1 MRNLRGGVFP
11 RSLGSN
17 WSDVWNRTSQLV
29 RNFFESQSFEAHR
42 LDAKEVRWSS
52 EKVQASKRLPLG
64 HRWSWNLQ
72 AFFDVKLW
80 NIIFSNMW
88 NFTGSEKMA
97 ETISEKKP
105 KTVVFVTGQ
114 SGEVCRWVRVL
125 SCWCF
130 WICSA
135 AFPRD
140 FEIQKIF
147 VSLRFL
153 EMPWLIWWTSF
164 KPLRPATLKLL
175 WCWSSNRRQVWKSES
190 TSSNWHCT
198 WISHLF
204 KCLTALWRLEG
215 NTSYDVNFLANE
227 HTSLDIIG
235 WNLEICGVR
244 PHPVSKAME
253 PFGVLQD
260 QCLDCMVEI
269 VSDGLVRWKTCFWL
283 ATLAQNFGIQ
293 MILGLQ
299 NACEARL
306 ELRTSIKILEC
317 SEESQVVCAQES
329 RICRAHSEMF
339 FQLDGCLQ
347 SWGEWAECN
356 LSISRAGDD
365 GWYYAGRT
373 FHFALVTNVDDIICH
388 MCIIK
393 DSILHCSLP
402 VN

>member
-1 MRNLRGGVFP
+1 M
-11 RSLGSN
+11 
-17 WSDVWNRTSQLV
+17 
-29 RNFFESQSFEAHR
+29 
-42 LDAKEVRWSS
+42 
-52 EKVQASKRLPLG
+52 
-64 HRWSWNLQ
+64 
-72 AFFDVKLW
+72 
-80 NIIFSNMW
+80 IFSDWKMW

-97 ETISEKKP
+97 EAISEKP

-114 SGEVCRWVRVL
+114 SGEVCRWVKVL

-130 WICSA
+130 WICIA
-135 AFPRD
+135 AFRRD
-140 FEIQKIF
+140 FDFKI
-147 VSLRFL
+147 SLNPKDLCIFEVPGDAL
-153 EMPWLIWWTSF
+153 ADLMNFFQTLASGNVETAVVLIF
-164 KPLRPATLKLL
+164 KSKAGVEVGVYVFKLTL
-175 WCWSSNRRQVWKSES
+175 
-190 TSSNWHCT
+190 
-198 WISHLF
+198 HLDF
-204 KCLTALWRLEG
+204 TPFNCLTALWRLEG

-283 ATLAQNFGIQ
+283 AILAQNFGIQ

-329 RICRAHSEMF
+329 RGFVELIREVTSITATGEMF

-356 LSISRAGDD
+356 LSISRARDD

-373 FHFALVTNVDDIICH
+373 FHFALVTNVDDVICA
-388 MCIIK
+388 
-393 DSILHCSLP
+393 L
-402 VN
+402 